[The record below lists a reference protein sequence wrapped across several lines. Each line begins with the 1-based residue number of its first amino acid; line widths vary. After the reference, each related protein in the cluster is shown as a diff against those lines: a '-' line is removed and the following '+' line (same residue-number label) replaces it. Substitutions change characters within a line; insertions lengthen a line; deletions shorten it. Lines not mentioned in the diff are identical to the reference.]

1 MSEKSMKGLALFRM
15 VPVGTQ
21 VGVAGSAR
29 RRRPGR
35 GGLGRHFL
43 GRRRFRFGGGFSG
56 GTRLHRRLR
65 LLHFV
70 HVLRLRAL

>member
-1 MSEKSMKGLALFRM
+1 MSEKSIKGLALIQII
-15 VPVGTQ
+15 PVGTQ
-21 VGVAGSAR
+21 VGVAGSVR

-35 GGLGRHFL
+35 GGLGRRFL

-56 GTRLHRRLR
+56 GTRQHRGLR

-70 HVLRLRAL
+70 HVLRL

>member
-1 MSEKSMKGLALFRM
+1 MSQKSIKGLASLQIL
-15 VPVGTQ
+15 PAGTQ
-21 VGVAGSAR
+21 IGVAGSVR

-35 GGLGRHFL
+35 GGLGRRFL

-56 GTRLHRRLR
+56 GTRQHRGLG

-70 HVLRLRAL
+70 HVLRL